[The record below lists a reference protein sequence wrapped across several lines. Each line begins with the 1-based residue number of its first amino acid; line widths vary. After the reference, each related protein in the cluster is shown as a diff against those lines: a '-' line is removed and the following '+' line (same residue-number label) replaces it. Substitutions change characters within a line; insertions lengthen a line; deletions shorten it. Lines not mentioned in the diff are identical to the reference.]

1 MPKLVRHS
9 ALANA
14 NLEYL
19 DQATLADPQLTSEED
34 RKRLL
39 ELVLRSNAHLISA
52 MKGIRSLQL
61 PDWCISGPSI
71 AWPLWT
77 ALKGNPAM
85 AGNHQ
90 LYITYYDPSEQALE
104 KEATYLRHIRQVLSA
119 GPYQVHL
126 SNQAGHVIHHDSER
140 MSNGTPVTCTAE
152 ALVRDPVQTYALGVR
167 LEVNGSFTVLAPFGL
182 SGVFSMKMERNTG
195 YCDEEYFLYKLRRVE
210 AMWPDVALR

>member
-1 MPKLVRHS
+1 M
-9 ALANA
+9 
-14 NLEYL
+14 EYL
-19 DQATLADPQLTSEED
+19 DQTVLADPQRTSEDD

-39 ELVLRSNAHLISA
+39 ELALRSNSHLIAA

-61 PDWCISGPSI
+61 PDWCVSGPSI

-77 ALKGNPAM
+77 ALKGVPVL

-104 KEATYLRHIRQVLSA
+104 KEATYLRHIRQVLST

-126 SNQAGHVIHHDSER
+126 CNQAGHVVHHDSANL
-140 MSNGTPVTCTAE
+140 SNGIPVTCTAE

-167 LEVNGSFTVLAPFGL
+167 LEANGTFTVLAPYGL
-182 SGVFSMKMERNTG
+182 SSVFAMRMERNTG
-195 YCDEEYFLYKLRRVE
+195 YCDEEHFLYKLHRVE
-210 AMWPDVALR
+210 AMWPDVAFR

>member
-1 MPKLVRHS
+1 M
-9 ALANA
+9 
-14 NLEYL
+14 EYL
-19 DQATLADPQLTSEED
+19 DQTVLADPLRTSEDD

-39 ELVLRSNAHLISA
+39 ELALRSNSHLIAA
-52 MKGIRSLQL
+52 MKGIRSLLL
-61 PDWCISGPSI
+61 PDWCVSGPSI

-77 ALKGNPAM
+77 SLKGVPAL

-126 SNQAGHVIHHDSER
+126 CNQAGHVVHHDRASL
-140 MSNGTPVTCTAE
+140 SNGTPVTCTAE

-167 LEVNGSFTVLAPFGL
+167 LEANGTFTVLAPYGL
-182 SGVFSMKMERNTG
+182 SSVFAMRMERNTG
-195 YCDEEYFLYKLRRVE
+195 YCDEEHFLYKLHRVE
-210 AMWPDVALR
+210 AMWPDVAFR

>member
-1 MPKLVRHS
+1 MRHS
-9 ALANA
+9 ALADA

-19 DQATLADPQLTSEED
+19 DQGRLANPQLTSEED

-39 ELVLRSNAHLISA
+39 ELALRSNAHLVAA
-52 MKGIRSLQL
+52 MKGIRSLRL

-77 ALKGNPAM
+77 ALKGKPAM
-85 AGNHQ
+85 AGDHQ
-90 LYITYYDPSEQALE
+90 LYIIYYDASEQAPG
-104 KEATYLRHIRQVLSA
+104 KEATYLRHVRQVLSA

-126 SNQAGHVIHHDSER
+126 SNQAGHVFHHDSKR
-140 MSNGTPVTCTAE
+140 ISNGTPVTCTAE

-167 LEVNGSFTVLAPFGL
+167 LETNGSFTVLAPFGL

-195 YCDEEYFLYKLRRVE
+195 YCDEEHFLCKLRRVE
-210 AMWPDVALR
+210 AMWPGVTFR